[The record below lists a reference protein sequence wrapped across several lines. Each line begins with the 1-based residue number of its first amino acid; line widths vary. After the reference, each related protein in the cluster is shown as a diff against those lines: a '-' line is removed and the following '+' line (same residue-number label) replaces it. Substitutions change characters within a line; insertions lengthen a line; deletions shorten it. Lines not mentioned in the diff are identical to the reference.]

1 MADFGPP
8 VRILVTG
15 GTIDKI
21 HDPRLEA
28 LIFAKDGATHI
39 PEILATGRCDFPVV
53 QRLMLKDSLDFE
65 DADREAIATAVSGA
79 PETHL
84 IVTHG
89 TGTMGQTA
97 RALAG
102 RVPGKT
108 VVLTGAM
115 RPHSLST
122 SDGTFN
128 LGGALIAAQIL
139 PPGIYGVMNGR
150 VIPADALDKDIETGR
165 FVPAGQK
172 S

>member
-1 MADFGPP
+1 MAEFGPP

-28 LIFAKDGATHI
+28 LIFAKDGATQI
-39 PEILATGRCDFPVV
+39 PEILAMGRCDFPLV
-53 QRLMLKDSLDFE
+53 QRLMLKDSLDFV
-65 DADREAIATAVSGA
+65 DADREAIAAAASGA
-79 PETHL
+79 PEAHL
-84 IVTHG
+84 VITHG

-97 RALAG
+97 RVLAQHLD
-102 RVPGKT
+102 GKT

-115 RPHSLST
+115 RPHSLSA
-122 SDGTFN
+122 SDGGFN

-150 VIPADALDKDIETGR
+150 VIPAASLDKDTETGR
-165 FVPAGQK
+165 FVPAGQIA
-172 S
+172 

>member
-65 DADREAIATAVSGA
+65 DADREAIAAAASGA
-79 PETHL
+79 VREPS
-84 IVTHG
+84 G
-89 TGTMGQTA
+89 Y
-97 RALAG
+97 
-102 RVPGKT
+102 
-108 VVLTGAM
+108 
-115 RPHSLST
+115 ST
-122 SDGTFN
+122 TSRGSM
-128 LGGALIAAQIL
+128 A
-139 PPGIYGVMNGR
+139 
-150 VIPADALDKDIETGR
+150 
-165 FVPAGQK
+165 
-172 S
+172 